1 MVDVP
6 RIQVDTASSQHE
18 RGMTTPHSI
27 ACYTAALMADVSQK
41 PSRRP
46 LWLGLL
52 FTLLGPIS
60 NGLYFLG
67 FPASAVVWITLLL
80 PAVGLVLLLIGL
92 RRAFGQSPYGAKVGG
107 AIAVAL
113 SVLVLAASV
122 GVLVLSRR
130 LPQPSTATPQVGQR
144 VPDFTLPD
152 STGNPVALSQ
162 LLAGSNAGG
171 PPKGVLLVFYRGY
184 W

>member
-1 MVDVP
+1 
-6 RIQVDTASSQHE
+6 
-18 RGMTTPHSI
+18 
-27 ACYTAALMADVSQK
+27 MADAAQK
-41 PSRRP
+41 PSHRA

-52 FTLLGPIS
+52 FTILGPIS

-80 PAVGLVLLLIGL
+80 PAVGFILVLIGL
-92 RRAFGQSPYGAKVGG
+92 RRAFGQSPYRAKVGG

-122 GVLVLSRR
+122 GIFVLSRR
-130 LPQPSTATPQVGQR
+130 LPQPSTGTPQVGQR

-152 STGNPVALSQ
+152 SAGNPVSLSQ

-171 PPKGVLLVFYRGY
+171 PPKAVLLVFYRGY

>member
-1 MVDVP
+1 MYRGFRWP
-6 RIQVDTASSQHE
+6 RDQLPAWHDN
-18 RGMTTPHSI
+18 RHSI
-27 ACYTAALMADVSQK
+27 ACYTAVLMADAAQK
-41 PSRRP
+41 PGHRA

-52 FTLLGPIS
+52 FTVLGPIS

-80 PAVGLVLLLIGL
+80 PAVGLTLIVIGL
-92 RRAFGQSPYGAKVGG
+92 RRAFGQSPYRAKVGG

-122 GVLVLSRR
+122 GVFVLSRR
-130 LPQPSTATPQVGQR
+130 LPPPSTGTPQVGQR

-152 STGNPVALSQ
+152 SAGNPVALSQ
-162 LLAGSNAGG
+162 VLAGSNAGG
-171 PPKGVLLVFYRGY
+171 PPKAVLLVFYRGY

>member
-1 MVDVP
+1 MY
-6 RIQVDTASSQHE
+6 
-18 RGMTTPHSI
+18 RGFRWARDQLSAWHDNLPSI
-27 ACYTAALMADVSQK
+27 ACYTAVLMADAAQK
-41 PSRRP
+41 PSHRA

-52 FTLLGPIS
+52 FTVLGPIS

-80 PAVGLVLLLIGL
+80 PAVGLTLLMIGL
-92 RRAFGQSPYGAKVGG
+92 RRALGQSPYGVKVGG
-107 AIAVAL
+107 AIAVGV

-122 GVLVLSRR
+122 GFFVLARR
-130 LPQPSTATPQVGQR
+130 LPQASTGTPQVGQR

-152 STGNPVALSQ
+152 SAGNPVALSQ